1 MADPSLAVSSEPL
14 DVIAAVNGEQV
25 IAELDIRHNAT
36 ARVGDQY
43 MVRCDDGAMI
53 ILRVESF
60 RSAEEYSN
68 TIARR
73 IEAMR
78 ERVVGEPATPTARKA
93 YQTKLAIL
101 RIEGELLPDGT
112 RRIGAYRTP
121 EVMVPLRRLEDDVLE
136 KFATNPAGNV
146 LLGNLCSGRRVL
158 SRPARIQH
166 NFAGGRMLILGMPG
180 KGKTQKVRDLLSQA
194 MAGVLIAADPG
205 TEPASGGD

>member
-1 MADPSLAVSSEPL
+1 MAEPELAVSSEPL
-14 DVIAAVNGEQV
+14 DVIAAVKGEEV
-25 IAELDIRHNAT
+25 IAELDIRHNAS

-43 MVRCDDGAMI
+43 MVRCSDGAMI

-60 RSAEEYSN
+60 HSAEEYSN

-78 ERVVGEPATPTARKA
+78 EGVASEPATPTARKA
-93 YQTKLAIL
+93 YQTKLAVL

-112 RRIGAYRTP
+112 RRVGTYRTP
-121 EVMVPLRRLEDDVLE
+121 DVMVPLRRVEDDVLE
-136 KFATNPAGNV
+136 KFVTNPDGNV

-158 SRPARIQH
+158 RRLARIKH

-194 MAGVLIAADPG
+194 MAGLPIGAAPAADP
-205 TEPASGGD
+205 TPSKD